1 MRNGPGGVGAILFP
15 GLWFR
20 TATAFLQL
28 EAVVGLE
35 SFCVLRHVP
44 DGDGRVAEHA
54 CRESRPAH
62 VASHSGGP
70 GRGGEGT
77 GGALRS
83 ESAMD
88 ELRVRGGGGEEEGL
102 GWAPWGRGTQAW
114 REH

>member
-1 MRNGPGGVGAILFP
+1 MGGLAHLILL
-15 GLWFR
+15 G
-20 TATAFLQL
+20 QL